1 MNMRLLVR
9 ASSIGFAMG
18 LVALQMLPASAGVVE
33 HSTIPFDGT
42 LTNFCNGDQAELIG
56 TAKILGVSTL
66 PGGVENVFHITLHAT
81 GVGVPSGESYVDE
94 GIFDVSSVA
103 DPNGGASVDIIVIQN
118 RLISQGPQ
126 PNEIILQDGHLT
138 FDANGDLTAVFF
150 RYSLACTG

>member
-1 MNMRLLVR
+1 
-9 ASSIGFAMG
+9 
-18 LVALQMLPASAGVVE
+18 MLPASAGVVE